1 MQDKNIKYSPMV
13 MQYLSIK
20 EKYPDTLILFRLGDF
35 YELFFEDA
43 KIASKVL
50 ELVLTGK
57 NAGVED
63 RIPMCGVP
71 YHAINQY
78 IEILIKNGFKVG
90 IVEQLE
96 DPALAKNKLVKRDV
110 VQIITPGTLINLG
123 LKEKDNNFIAYVD
136 DYSSFFTLAYCDL
149 STGELNIVNIEHD
162 IDLLINELLS
172 LEIKELVTTPQFIEK
187 YQNLIHKKMN
197 LFITESIEEAM
208 PLEIYEI
215 TSSISDIRQSNTIS
229 KLIFYLTNTQKRS
242 IEYLKIANVIKTSNF
257 MKLDNNSTFNLEL
270 IRTIKSEDRYG
281 SLFWLL
287 DKTKTAM
294 GARLLKSYI
303 IKPLCDEK
311 EILSRLNIV
320 EILSNEFLARQEL
333 ITQLNEVYDLERL
346 IARISYGNANARDLL
361 QLKKSFAVM
370 PQIKQ
375 TLQNISLTSYA
386 NMIHTLD
393 DMYNMLDSAIVENPP
408 LSIKEGGMIK
418 EGFDSQLDDLK
429 FASKDGKS
437 FIANLESKERER
449 TGIKNLKI
457 GFNKVFGYYI
467 EVTNS
472 FLPMIKDEFNYIRKQ
487 TTSNAERFITPEL
500 KEKEKFILSADDKIM
515 ALEYEIFNKIR
526 TFVKDL
532 TKKIQEVANVISFID
547 VMVSF
552 AEVSIS
558 NHYVKPT
565 FNHENQL
572 IIKNGRHPVMEK
584 INQSQNYV
592 PNDIEIVKEQHFM
605 LISGPNMGG
614 KSTFMKQIA
623 LASIMAQIGCFVAAD
638 VANLP
643 IFDGIFTRIGA
654 SDDLI
659 SGQSTFMVEMN
670 EVNYALQHAT
680 SNSLILFDEVG
691 RGTATFDGM
700 ALAQA
705 IIEYICSDIHC
716 ITLFSTHY
724 HELTALAENIKGLI
738 NFHAAVVEENEKITF
753 LYKMVKG
760 ATNKSYGI
768 NVASLAHLPLSL
780 LNRAKDI
787 LLYKENNTTP
797 TFTNYVIEHKKEE
810 IKEPSYLSEIKELN
824 PLEMT
829 PLEALTY
836 LFNLQKKIKEEK
848 VK

>member
-1 MQDKNIKYSPMV
+1 MENKNVKYSPMI
-13 MQYLSIK
+13 MQYLDIK
-20 EKYPDTLILFRLGDF
+20 KNYPDTLILFRLGDF

-57 NAGVED
+57 SAGVED

-71 YHAINQY
+71 YHSINGY
-78 IEILIKNGFKVG
+78 IETLIKNGYKVG

-96 DPALAKNKLVKRDV
+96 DPALAKNKIVKRDV

-123 LKEKDNNFIAYVD
+123 LSEKDNNFIAYVD
-136 DYSSFFTLAYCDL
+136 DYANFFSIAYCDL
-149 STGELNIVNIEHD
+149 STGELNVLNVSHD
-162 IDLLINELLS
+162 IDLLINELMA
-172 LEIKELVTTPQFIEK
+172 LEVKELVTTNSFADK
-187 YQNLIHKKMN
+187 YRGYITKRIP
-197 LFITESIEEAM
+197 LFITISEEESM

-215 TSSISDIRQSNTIS
+215 TANIKDIRQSNSVS
-229 KLIFYLTNTQKRS
+229 KLVYYLTNTQKRP
-242 IEYLKIANVIKTSNF
+242 IEYLKVASVVKTSKY
-257 MKLDNNSTFNLEL
+257 MKLDTNSTLNLEL
-270 IRTIKSEDRYG
+270 TRTVRSDDRYG

-294 GARLLKSYI
+294 GARLLKRFI
-303 IKPLCDEK
+303 IKPLCDQE
-311 EILSRLNIV
+311 EIENRLNMV
-320 EILSNEFLARQEL
+320 ETLTNNYLARQEL
-333 ITQLNEVYDLERL
+333 MLQLNEVYDLERL

-361 QLKKSFAVM
+361 QLKKSFLAM
-370 PQIKQ
+370 PNIKQ
-375 TLQNISLTSYA
+375 TLASLNLEIYA
-386 NMIHTLD
+386 SKVNTLD
-393 DMYNMLDSAIVENPP
+393 EMTSLLEKAIVENPP

-418 EGFDSQLDDLK
+418 DGYDSSLDDLK
-429 FASKDGKS
+429 FASRDGKNY
-437 FIANLESKERER
+437 IANLEAQEREK

-472 FLPMIKDEFNYIRKQ
+472 FLPMIKDEYNYIRKQ
-487 TTSNAERFITPEL
+487 TTSNSERFITPEL

-515 ALEYEIFNKIR
+515 ALEYEIFNTIR
-526 TFVKDL
+526 NYVKSL
-532 TKKIQEVANVISFID
+532 TKQIQDVADIISFVD
-547 VMVSF
+547 VMTSF
-552 AEVSIS
+552 AEVST
-558 NHYVKPT
+558 NNNYVRPQFT
-565 FNHENQL
+565 CDES
-572 IIKNGRHPVMEK
+572 IEVINGRHPVMEA
-584 INQSQNYV
+584 INKYDSYV
-592 PNDIEIVKEQHFM
+592 PNDVIILPEQHFV

-614 KSTFMKQIA
+614 KSTFMKQVA

-638 VANLP
+638 SAKLP
-643 IFDGIFTRIGA
+643 VFDGIFTRIGA

-670 EVNYALQHAT
+670 EVNYALTH
-680 SNSLILFDEVG
+680 SSEKSLILFDEVG

-705 IIEYICSDIHC
+705 IIEYICLNKKC

-724 HELTALAENIKGLI
+724 HELTSLSDSIDGLI
-738 NFHAAVVEENEKITF
+738 NLHAAVVEENDKVTF

-768 NVASLAHLPLSL
+768 NVARLAHLPDEL

-787 LLYKENNTTP
+787 LLVKESNGN
-797 TFTNYVIEHKKEE
+797 VIVKSQTIVKNQKVEL
-810 IKEPSYLSEIKELN
+810 PSYVSELENLN

-836 LFNLQKKIKEEK
+836 LFDLQKKVKEGK
-848 VK
+848 